1 MSTPVTT
8 ATLVSTV
15 WQRELVEF
23 TQRRQA
29 LAIKLAYPLVLGI
42 PLLFSRVPVFDI
54 ALALTMLVGLTSA
67 LGTGAVLSRERASGL
82 ALRYRL
88 LPVRPGTLLVERLGV
103 YAVIDVLQF
112 APLLILIGLR
122 HPEAAA
128 FWPALV
134 VTIAASMLAGNLLGA
149 FVSTLSRAPAEVML
163 YTIIPLLAAL
173 YLSGVFVSSQ
183 QPVMVFVSRLLP
195 FSYLHEA
202 LLGSLGAGASLAAWE
217 AFTGGLGFIAGA
229 LALTGLLGRRI
240 VEAA

>member
-1 MSTPVTT
+1 MSIAPL
-8 ATLVSTV
+8 ASTI

-23 TQRRQA
+23 TERRQA

-42 PLLFSRVPVFDI
+42 PLLFSRVPVSSTAI
-54 ALALTMLVGLTSA
+54 ALTMLVGLTSA

-88 LPVRPGTLLVERLGV
+88 LPVRPGTLLVERLAV
-103 YAVIDVLQF
+103 YAAIDVLQF
-112 APLLILIGLR
+112 APLLVLLGFR

-134 VTIAASMLAGNLLGA
+134 VTVAGSMLFANLLGA

-163 YTIIPLLAAL
+163 YTIIPLLACF
-173 YLSGVFVSSQ
+173 YLSGIFVSPQ
-183 QPVMVFVSRLLP
+183 QPLLVVVSRLLP

-202 LLGSLGAGASLAAWE
+202 LLGSLGAGASLAPWE
-217 AFTGGLGFIAGA
+217 AFTGGLGYVVGA

-240 VEAA
+240 VEAG

>member
-1 MSTPVTT
+1 MSS
-8 ATLVSTV
+8 ATLASTI

-42 PLLFSRVPVFDI
+42 PLLFSRVPVFNT
-54 ALALTMLVGLTSA
+54 ALALTMLAGLTSA

-88 LPVRPGTLLVERLGV
+88 LPVRPGTLLIERLGV
-103 YAVIDVLQF
+103 YAAIDVLQF
-112 APLLILIGLR
+112 APLLVLLGLR
-122 HPEAAA
+122 HPEGAA

-134 VTIAASMLAGNLLGA
+134 VTVAASILAGNLLGA

-163 YTIIPLLAAL
+163 YTIIPLLAAF
-173 YLSGVFVSSQ
+173 YLSGVFVSPQ
-183 QPVMVFVSRLLP
+183 QPVMVVVSRLLP
-195 FSYLHEA
+195 FSYLHAA
-202 LLGSLGAGASLAAWE
+202 LLGSLGAGASLAPWE
-217 AFTGGLGFIAGA
+217 AITVGLGSILGA
-229 LALTGLLGRRI
+229 LVLTGLLGRRI